1 MFKNKYQNI
10 FSDQFEAI
18 VLINFQIFF
27 ATWAVLK
34 MKEYHL
40 DIFQFKREIFSLVT
54 RLDQS
59 HTSENIWWIIIS
71 DIMDELKSVTWV
83 SLTLF
88 NITYF
93 LQRFVF

>member
-10 FSDQFEAI
+10 FSDQLEAI
-18 VLINFQIFF
+18 VLIIFQIFF
-27 ATWAVLK
+27 ATWAVLL
-34 MKEYHL
+34 MKEYRL
-40 DIFQFKREIFSLVT
+40 DIFQFKRGIFSLVA

-59 HTSENIWWIIIS
+59 HASENIWWIIIS

-88 NITYF
+88 NTTYF
-93 LQRFVF
+93 LQSFVF